1 MLGFISKSSVGIKEN
16 LQANP
21 WKTISSREVY
31 KNSWIRVREDQVI
44 RPDGNP
50 GIYGVV
56 EARLAVAVLA
66 VDAEQQIVLVGQFR
80 YPLQNYSWELIEG
93 GSEDQ
98 EQGLETAKR
107 ELEEEAGLT
116 AGQWE
121 PLGHEIH
128 LSNSFSAERG
138 VIFVARDLTEVARRP
153 EPTEILQVRRFSL
166 AAVLAMIA
174 SGEITDSLT
183 IIAIMLWQQKNKQ

>member
-1 MLGFISKSSVGIKEN
+1 MSIKED

-21 WKTISSREVY
+21 WKTIASREVY
-31 KNSWIRVREDQVI
+31 KNNWIRVREDQVI

-98 EQGLETAKR
+98 EQALETAQR
-107 ELEEEAGLT
+107 ELQEEAGLV
-116 AGQWE
+116 ARQWE
-121 PLGHEIH
+121 PLGKEIH

-138 VIFVARDLTEVARRP
+138 VIFIARDLTEVPQSP

-166 AAVLAMIA
+166 AAVLDMIT

-183 IIAIMLWQQKNKQ
+183 IIAIMLWQQKNKQSI